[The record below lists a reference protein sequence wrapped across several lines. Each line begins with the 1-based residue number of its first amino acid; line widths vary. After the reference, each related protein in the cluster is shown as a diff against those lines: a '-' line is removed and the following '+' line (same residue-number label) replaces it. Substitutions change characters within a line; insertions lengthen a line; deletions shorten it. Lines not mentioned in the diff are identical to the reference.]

1 MFVDAPPKLPEKSGP
16 SSAADP
22 AAFCGLD
29 AGSIEREIGQL
40 AAHIA
45 AASCRWLLL
54 VAEFDRREAYLERGF
69 PCCARWLAWRCSLSV
84 RTAFENVRVAR
95 ALAGLPGITAAFLE
109 GRLSYS
115 KVRALTRIADP
126 ANEADLLTIAEDA
139 TAAQLDRILV
149 GYRSAISPDEA
160 EQATARRHFRT
171 SWEPDGTLRFS
182 GNLPAEQ
189 GELLLKAIA
198 DARESLRRENVA
210 DALADVTPGGEEG
223 ERAVARRC
231 PMPSKADAVVALA
244 ETSLAMET
252 QRERS
257 GGDRNQVVIHVDLDD
272 LRDPATARAN
282 GIVGNH
288 APIALE
294 TVRRLAC
301 DASIVAIVEA
311 GGEPVSVG
319 RKTRAIPPSIA
330 RALRSRDQGCVFPGC
345 GSTWFVDAHHVQ
357 HWAAGGETS
366 LGNLIQLCRHHHRLV
381 HEGGFEVEMVGVE
394 PVFTN
399 SAGVVIPKTPPPG
412 RGSWRSVGVCTGG
425 KRSAAGPWTI
435 APSRR
440 GAPFDRDLTVFALAA
455 RRRE

>member
-1 MFVDAPPKLPEKSGP
+1 MFVESPPKLPAKSGP
-16 SSAADP
+16 RSAADP
-22 AAFCGLD
+22 ATLRGLD
-29 AGSIEREIGQL
+29 VDSIEREIGQL
-40 AAHIA
+40 AANIA

-54 VAEFDRREAYLERGF
+54 VAEFDRRAAYLEQGF

-126 ANEADLLTIAEDA
+126 ANEADLLMIAEDA

-149 GYRSAISPDEA
+149 GYRSAIGPGEA
-160 EQATARRHFRT
+160 ERAAARRHFRA
-171 SWEPDGTLRFS
+171 SWEPDGTLQLS
-182 GNLPAEQ
+182 GNLPAEE
-189 GELLLKAIA
+189 GALLLRAIE
-198 DARESLRRENVA
+198 DAQERLRRQNVA
-210 DALADVTPGGEEG
+210 DALADAMPGDEEG
-223 ERAVARRC
+223 EKAVTSRC

-244 ETSLAMET
+244 EGSLAGDV

-257 GGDRNQVVIHVDLDD
+257 GGDRNQVVVHVDLDD
-272 LRDPATARAN
+272 LRSPSMARAN
-282 GIVGNH
+282 GIVGDR
-288 APIALE
+288 APIAPE
-294 TVRRLAC
+294 TVKRLAC

-330 RALRSRDQGCVFPGC
+330 RALRSRDRGCVFPGC
-345 GSTWFVDAHHVQ
+345 GSKWFVDAHHVE
-357 HWAAGGETS
+357 HWATGGETS
-366 LGNLIQLCRHHHRLV
+366 LRNLVQLCRFHHRLV
-381 HEGGFEVEMVGVE
+381 HEGGFGVKIE
-394 PVFTN
+394 AGQPVFTN
-399 SAGVVIPKTPPPG
+399 QAGAVIPKIPPPG
-412 RGSWRSVGVCTGG
+412 HGSWRSIGVCTG
-425 KRSAAGPWTI
+425 RRRAPVDPWTI